1 MTTTMIVTG
10 GKFAAGEI
18 VITQGARRQLTQDE
32 AIKGLLRHLSGD
44 WGVLD
49 EHDWKE
55 NDAALEYGFR
65 ISSRYVTPDGTKF
78 WIVTEHDRTVT
89 TILLPNEY

>member
-1 MTTTMIVTG
+1 MTMIITDSEFPV
-10 GKFAAGEI
+10 GEI
-18 VITQGARRQLTQDE
+18 VITHGAMAQLTQDE
-32 AIKGLLRHLSGD
+32 AVKGLLRHVSGD
-44 WGVLD
+44 WGALD

-65 ISSRYVTPDGTKF
+65 IFSSYVTPDGTTF
-78 WIVTEHDRTVT
+78 WIITEHDRSVT